1 MHVSA
6 ADAPVVVEYA
16 SAPQTTQVLA
26 SEAPCVVENV
36 PTPQFVQLLAVE
48 APVVTRYVPAPQSV
62 HATEPMASL
71 YPPAAHAEQF
81 PPSGPVYPAW
91 H

>member
-1 MHVSA
+1 VSA
-6 ADAPVVVEYA
+6 ADAPAVAEYV
-16 SAPQTTQVLA
+16 SAPHSAQVPV
-26 SEAPCVVENV
+26 SEAPGAVENV
-36 PTPQFVQLLAVE
+36 PARQFVQVLAAE

-62 HATEPMASL
+62 HATEPTASL
-71 YPPAAHAEQF
+71 YFPAAHASQP

>member
-1 MHVSA
+1 MSA
-6 ADAPVVVEYA
+6 AEAPVVGEYVFG
-16 SAPQTTQVLA
+16 PQSTQVLA
-26 SEAPCVVENV
+26 SEAPCIVENV
-36 PTPQFVQLLAVE
+36 PARQFVQLLAVE
-48 APVVTRYVPAPQSV
+48 APVVTRYMPVPQSV

-71 YPPAAHAEQF
+71 YFPAAHAEQF